1 MSEPTN
7 TLLTREEIQAKVID
21 ALETMTADWDLDME
35 GGITSE
41 TRLMEDMSFESI
53 DVVQLVVALE
63 QRLNRQN
70 IPFEHLFMEEGD
82 YVDDLVVSEI
92 VDFLEAELQKPAN

>member
-1 MSEPTN
+1 MSEQTN
-7 TLLTREEIQAKVID
+7 TLLTKEKIEAKVIE
-21 ALETMTADWDLDME
+21 ALEAMTADWELDLDK
-35 GGITSE
+35 GINSE
-41 TRLMEDMSFESI
+41 TRLMEDLAFESI

-63 QRLNRQN
+63 QRLNRKN

-92 VDFLEAELQKPAN
+92 VEFLEGELQKPVS

>member
-1 MSEPTN
+1 MSEQAN
-7 TLLTREEIQAKVID
+7 TLLTREEIQAKVIE
-21 ALETMTADWDLDME
+21 ALESMTADWDLDLEE
-35 GGITSE
+35 GINAE
-41 TRLMEDMSFESI
+41 TRLMEDMAFESI

-63 QRLNRQN
+63 QRLNRKN

-92 VDFLEAELQKPAN
+92 VEFLEAELKKPYA